1 MKLGTGE
8 FYQPLQSCMHMQS
21 VHSLPRDIQQI
32 CCSTHEAVGTLLRT
46 ECCIHYSTN
55 LHHMRKHNGVTIEAV
70 VSMALLL
77 LFYSIC
83 GCANSCILKNQC
95 SVGCDKTLLSLHRLY
110 FTVSRSPQR
119 AGRCLCM
126 YTRGWIDGRVYICI
140 QYVCKS
146 AFPCRFDEL
155 ILFECTSNSI
165 TIGRTC

>member
-55 LHHMRKHNGVTIEAV
+55 LHHMRKHNRVTIEAV
-70 VSMALLL
+70 VDGSTAAVLLYL
-77 LFYSIC
+77 WVCQLMHTQKS
-83 GCANSCILKNQC
+83 C